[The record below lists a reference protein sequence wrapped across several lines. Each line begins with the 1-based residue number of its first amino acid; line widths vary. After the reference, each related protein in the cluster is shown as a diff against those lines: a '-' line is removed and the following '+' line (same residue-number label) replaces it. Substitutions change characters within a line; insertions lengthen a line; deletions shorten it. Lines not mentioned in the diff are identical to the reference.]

1 MASLHIT
8 IKQDKK
14 RPRKTVVEFDA
25 YEFEKM
31 AATFGFFN
39 PDFIK
44 SLEESE
50 RDYREGRFRKIKSLK
65 DLRKK

>member
-1 MASLHIT
+1 MTSLHIT
-8 IKQDKK
+8 IKQNKK
-14 RPRKTVVEFDA
+14 RPKKTIVEFDA
-25 YEFEKM
+25 DQFERM

-39 PDFIK
+39 PDFLK

-50 RDYREGRFRKIKSLK
+50 RDFREGRFRKIKSLR